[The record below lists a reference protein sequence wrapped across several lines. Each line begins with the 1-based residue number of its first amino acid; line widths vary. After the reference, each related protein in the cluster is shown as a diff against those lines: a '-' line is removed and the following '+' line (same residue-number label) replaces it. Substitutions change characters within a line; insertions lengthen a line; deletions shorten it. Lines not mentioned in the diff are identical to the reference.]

1 MNYESHTNVYIR
13 LPATLWTAY
22 KKCVLYFFYE
32 KTYTINYNIN
42 DCRYMYEFV
51 NAHKALTKVFLVCCV
66 ISNIYKTVKIT
77 ILYKY
82 NIAYPYTIDYC
93 MVISRYN

>member
-13 LPATLWTAY
+13 LPATLWTVY

-42 DCRYMYEFV
+42 DCRDMYEFV
-51 NAHKALTKVFLVCCV
+51 NAHKALIV
-66 ISNIYKTVKIT
+66 IY
-77 ILYKY
+77 
-82 NIAYPYTIDYC
+82 
-93 MVISRYN
+93 